1 VAGALDTGDFEAG
14 ERGEIEHRVRIILG
28 RAGFAHRVGDPP
40 AAEEFHGAG
49 ILGVGAR
56 MRDSAVALLDQE
68 ATDAAPAEVDGE
80 AEPNRPA
87 ADDQHR
93 NVRDILACHYL
104 FSLQ

>member
-1 VAGALDTGDFEAG
+1 VAGALDAGDLEAG
-14 ERGEIEHRVRIILG
+14 ERGEIEHGVRIILG
-28 RAGFAHRVGDPP
+28 RAGCAHLLGDAP
-40 AAEEFHGAG
+40 APEELHGAG
-49 ILGVGAR
+49 VLGIGAR
-56 MRDSAVALLDQE
+56 MRDATVALLDQK

-80 AEPNRPA
+80 AKPDRPA